1 MHGHT
6 EHGAGVL
13 HCMIRISARD
23 VELALQ
29 NIKACVNGEW
39 SRPCGLNPTRSQGSR
54 KIADLATQALL
65 DLAGLLGFVRW
76 LGCAATHVR
85 SNCGVEKKATAR
97 CEHEKKRDAVA
108 RCNEC
113 NTLSRAPEKFGVPT
127 LRN

>member
-29 NIKACVNGEW
+29 NIKARVNGEW

-65 DLAGLLGFVRW
+65 DLAGFLGFVRW

-97 CEHEKKRDAVA
+97 
-108 RCNEC
+108 
-113 NTLSRAPEKFGVPT
+113 
-127 LRN
+127 